1 MTPKHSVAVGLLFL
15 CFVFGLPVS
24 FAAVGV
30 TEPRWTDANMADLS
44 ADLLALFRAQNRLNA
59 QNIVQIT
66 AIERQNQLLGIAED
80 SDFQSLNDQVREWW
94 KGNILAPAFRLAN
107 NPAADCKVARIVLT
121 KLLAAERQS
130 QLFGIDTHADVD
142 LTDPQS
148 LISMAL
154 VAVKRRCLEQAFDAC
169 MESGNGRSLIVMLAE
184 ATRQFQLLGIEDA
197 NFEAQAVYLFR
208 RCTVYQ
214 LRFHSQARAES
225 ITHSF
230 GTTQDGSFILLSD
243 VDPAGG
249 FAGLALSHEWA
260 GPRPADPSDVLGS
273 ITECTT
279 RITGQRFECGLLQ
292 LISPGRVTLR
302 AADLNMKRHFQEVE
316 ISEEGRITSTP
327 KSDGKDELKL
337 TVYPPELLVMVTVSM
352 KEVSV
357 LLPMINTGTVS
368 LIAHGRLGY
377 PDIEL
382 SSWKRVGND
391 VLFEKTVTG
400 QQTIGGSISA
410 DTSQFELVHRP
421 DLFPP
426 EEIVPQWEL
435 APASESPP
443 PDRTLAQPDFNN
455 N

>member
-44 ADLLALFRAQNRLNA
+44 ADLHALFRAQNRLNA

-66 AIERQNQLLGIAED
+66 AIERQKQLLGIAED

-94 KGNILAPAFRLAN
+94 KGNILAPAFRIAN
-107 NPAADCKVARIVLT
+107 NPAAGCKVARIVLT
-121 KLLAAERQS
+121 KLVAAERQS

-169 MESGNGRSLIVMLAE
+169 MESGNGQHLIVMLVE
-184 ATRQFQLLGIEDA
+184 ATRQFQLWSIDDA

-214 LRFHSQARAES
+214 LRFHSQTRSET
-225 ITHSF
+225 IVHSF
-230 GTTQDGSFILLSD
+230 GTTQDGSIILLSD

-273 ITECTT
+273 ITECTAHVT
-279 RITGQRFECGLLQ
+279 DRRFECGPLLQ

-302 AADLNMKRHFQEVE
+302 AADLNMKRHFQEVK
-316 ISEEGRITSTP
+316 ISEEGRIRSTP
-327 KSDGKDELKL
+327 RSDGQDELKL
-337 TVYPPELLVMVTVSM
+337 TLEPPDLLGMVTISM

-357 LLPMINTGTVS
+357 PAPLISTGPRF
-368 LIAHGRLGY
+368 LIPHGRLGY
-377 PDIEL
+377 ADIEL

-391 VLFEKTVTG
+391 VLFEKTITG
-400 QQTIGGSISA
+400 QQTLPGGEYLA
-410 DTSQFELVHRP
+410 DTSKFELVHRP

-435 APASESPP
+435 AP
-443 PDRTLAQPDFNN
+443 
-455 N
+455 